1 MPKIKGSL
9 CNILVNE
16 VYNNCKS
23 LPRLAGSNGL
33 LIVKLKR
40 KTEYDSRVLFEQ
52 VRPLLVESF
61 RKFLKHNNHLY
72 SDIQINMGNLPSNVL
87 DFNNDELINN
97 GASSN
102 KSSSCDSSS
111 TSCSSGSSRIF
122 SELLRC
128 HIEPVNVIL
137 ETAN

>member
-1 MPKIKGSL
+1 
-9 CNILVNE
+9 
-16 VYNNCKS
+16 
-23 LPRLAGSNGL
+23 
-33 LIVKLKR
+33 
-40 KTEYDSRVLFEQ
+40 
-52 VRPLLVESF
+52 
-61 RKFLKHNNHLY
+61 
-72 SDIQINMGNLPSNVL
+72 MGNLPLNVL
-87 DFNNDELINN
+87 DFNKDELSNN